1 MRCKWEGEERGEVMS
16 VSVKTGGEDEEG
28 RRKKWWEESEE

>member
-1 MRCKWEGEERGEVMS
+1 MLVGRGGEREVMS

-28 RRKKWWEESEE
+28 RRKKWWEE